1 MKKHKST
8 VVEVATF
15 LKVTRLLNE
24 GHAMK
29 TACEAAGISP
39 STYRRW
45 ETYYRDLTT
54 LVGNEEHEQ
63 VLRIL
68 ETAADEVR
76 TLAEAVNNAEEAKTH
91 LLDHIAEALTP
102 SEKRDIITKVR
113 AQYGGRQTHL
123 CKLFDQPLSTQR
135 YQPIPKVTDECLL
148 ERIKDIAEEDPA
160 LGYRDVT
167 AILKKDGFKVGYER
181 VRKLRASSELIGKS
195 GRR

>member
-1 MKKHKST
+1 MKKPRST

-15 LKVTRLLNE
+15 VKATRIMKE
-24 GHAMK
+24 GKAVA

-45 ETYYRDLTT
+45 EAYYGDIAAM
-54 LVGNEEHEQ
+54 VGKEEHEQ
-63 VLRIL
+63 VLRII
-68 ETAADEVR
+68 ERAADEVR
-76 TLAEAVNNAEEAKTH
+76 TLAEAVNNAEETKTH
-91 LLDHIAEALTP
+91 LLDHIAEVLTP
-102 SEKRDIITKVR
+102 SEKRDLITKVQ
-113 AQYGGRQTHL
+113 AEHGGRQTRL

-148 ERIKDIAEEDPA
+148 DRIKDIAEEEPT

-167 AILKKDGFKVGYER
+167 AILKKDGVKVGYER
-181 VRKLRASSELIGKS
+181 VRTLRASLELIGKS